1 MLKTL
6 LVVLMMGAGPS
17 GERDLFIFTEP
28 EFQSIEKCQAWAQEN
43 PESIIVNVQKNYGT
57 RPIEMVYCVPERSMP
72 KYMPRGEAIQI

>member
-28 EFQSIEKCQAWAQEN
+28 EFESIEKCQAWAQEN
-43 PESIIVNVQKNYGT
+43 PESIIVNVQK
-57 RPIEMVYCVPERSMP
+57 
-72 KYMPRGEAIQI
+72 KLWH